1 MLLFQYDH
9 CPFCVRADM
18 IARYKVPSYQPI
30 YVDNDDFDTCVSRI
44 GKKLVP
50 ILEID
55 GESMGE
61 SLDIAKRLDQ
71 LGDSSKVVRE
81 GGDAARFTS
90 IIDAANFSIM
100 CLLFPRNIAIGL
112 PEFHTQSA
120 RDFFEMNKSK
130 IIDMSFAEALNQT
143 AEHIAVVQQALH
155 KLPELE
161 LPSEHQGTISWDDVL
176 IFPNLRNLTMVKG
189 LEFPE
194 QVRTYVDEVAA
205 ITGVELYFTKA
216 I

>member
-18 IARYKVPSYQPI
+18 IARYKVPGCKAV

-71 LGDSSKVVRE
+71 LGDSSKLVRD
-81 GGDAARFTS
+81 GGDAERSTS

-120 RDFFEMNKSK
+120 RDFFEVNKSK
-130 IIDMSFAEALNQT
+130 IIDMSFDEALSQT
-143 AEHIAVVQQALH
+143 AEHIAVVAQALE
-155 KLPELE
+155 KLPKLE

-189 LEFPE
+189 LQFPE
-194 QVRTYVDEVAA
+194 QVRTYIEEVAA
-205 ITGVELYFTKA
+205 ITGVELYFAKA